1 MSRNTSTSQRVST
14 PLLDTPMALVRH
26 GRSPY
31 LPAAKEDIPRPSR
44 ATETRHRSPSKV
56 DQISKSSQSE
66 ISLPL
71 RPAQRQQKRPG
82 DTTIDDH
89 NHEMKRPR
97 MTRDAAQGR
106 PKNPELDCRIFSS
119 SQKIDARVY
128 ISRGEIRQQPDY
140 LDHDQRRPHKHV
152 RFADDS
158 QPERR
163 LETRRPRLADFV
175 GERSRAIPDP
185 QTGAK
190 HKEKVED
197 IRERIDFPGFGYNEE
212 LKTPEEML
220 MKYRADVQISQLHQ
234 KRYKLIAERYA
245 VEEAELWFQSRIIAA
260 QLMVDVE
267 EFRQR
272 ANIGAA
278 AADAKANLR

>member
-1 MSRNTSTSQRVST
+1 
-14 PLLDTPMALVRH
+14 
-26 GRSPY
+26 
-31 LPAAKEDIPRPSR
+31 
-44 ATETRHRSPSKV
+44 
-56 DQISKSSQSE
+56 
-66 ISLPL
+66 
-71 RPAQRQQKRPG
+71 
-82 DTTIDDH
+82 
-89 NHEMKRPR
+89 
-97 MTRDAAQGR
+97 
-106 PKNPELDCRIFSS
+106 
-119 SQKIDARVY
+119 
-128 ISRGEIRQQPDY
+128 
-140 LDHDQRRPHKHV
+140 
-152 RFADDS
+152 
-158 QPERR
+158 
-163 LETRRPRLADFV
+163 V

-267 EFRQR
+267 ESRQR

>member
-1 MSRNTSTSQRVST
+1 
-14 PLLDTPMALVRH
+14 
-26 GRSPY
+26 
-31 LPAAKEDIPRPSR
+31 
-44 ATETRHRSPSKV
+44 
-56 DQISKSSQSE
+56 
-66 ISLPL
+66 
-71 RPAQRQQKRPG
+71 
-82 DTTIDDH
+82 
-89 NHEMKRPR
+89 

-106 PKNPELDCRIFSS
+106 PKNPELDRRIFNS
-119 SQKIDARVY
+119 SQKIDARAY
-128 ISRGEIRQQPDY
+128 ISRGEIWQQPDY

-152 RFADDS
+152 RFTDAS

-163 LETRRPRLADFV
+163 LETRRPRLAGFV
-175 GERSRAIPDP
+175 GERSRVIPDP

-212 LKTPEEML
+212 LKTPEERL

-245 VEEAELWFQSRIIAA
+245 AEEAELWFQSRMIAA

-267 EFRQR
+267 ESRQR

>member
-31 LPAAKEDIPRPSR
+31 LPAAKEEIPRPSR
-44 ATETRHRSPSKV
+44 ATETRHRSPSKF
-56 DQISKSSQSE
+56 DQISKSSRSE

-106 PKNPELDCRIFSS
+106 PKNPEL
-119 SQKIDARVY
+119 
-128 ISRGEIRQQPDY
+128 EIRQQPDY
-140 LDHDQRRPHKHV
+140 LNHDQRRPHKHV
-152 RFADDS
+152 RFTDAS

-212 LKTPEEML
+212 LKTPEERL

-245 VEEAELWFQSRIIAA
+245 AEEAELWFQSRIIAA

-267 EFRQR
+267 ESRQR

>member
-1 MSRNTSTSQRVST
+1 MSRNTSDSQRVSI
-14 PLLDTPMALVRH
+14 PLLDHPMALVRH

-31 LPAAKEDIPRPSR
+31 LPAANGEIPRPSR
-44 ATETRHRSPSKV
+44 AMETRHRSPSKV
-56 DQISKSSQSE
+56 DQVSRGSRPA

-82 DTTIDDH
+82 DRTIDDH

-106 PKNPELDCRIFSS
+106 PKNPELDRRIFSS
-119 SQKIDARVY
+119 SQKIDARAY

-140 LDHDQRRPHKHV
+140 LDHDQRRSHKHV
-152 RFADDS
+152 RFTDAP

-163 LETRRPRLADFV
+163 LQTRRPYLAEFE
-175 GERSRAIPDP
+175 GERSRASPDP

-212 LKTPEEML
+212 LKTPEERL

-245 VEEAELWFQSRIIAA
+245 AEEAELWFQSRMIAA

-267 EFRQR
+267 VSTEGEYRSCCS
-272 ANIGAA
+272 
-278 AADAKANLR
+278 